1 MEMDLVGTDIG
12 ATAEARYRRRSCLAC
27 LMEGGDGDLANKN
40 RLLDWAY
47 TDKAEREAASLLS
60 ERRAS
65 KLVWSVSGWK
75 AITAMAEVLFEK
87 GVISGEEIEK
97 LCRKA
102 YGASVRDGRLVATHD
117 AYPWPLAM
125 FGSSPERSS
134 NSVEAI

>member
-1 MEMDLVGTDIG
+1 
-12 ATAEARYRRRSCLAC
+12 
-27 LMEGGDGDLANKN
+27 MEGGDGDLANKN

-102 YGASVRDGRLVATHD
+102 YGASYAARHTARQSGMAGWWPRTTHIRGR
-117 AYPWPLAM
+117 
-125 FGSSPERSS
+125 SPCSAPRQSAP
-134 NSVEAI
+134 AIRWRQS